1 MQQVYAENDTEL
13 GIQTRVHKDDSKVVI
28 QKTYDAEPYLDYARA
43 LREKTQG
50 QGWGEGRIIGT
61 VPEAVVAGF
70 MRDGIKGKELAKKL
84 TEWVRANPAMICF
97 DKFK

>member
-1 MQQVYAENDTEL
+1 MKTVFQEYDNEL
-13 GIQTRVHKDDSKVVI
+13 GITTKVHVGDGKTVF

-43 LREKTQG
+43 LRQKTEG

-61 VPEAVVAGF
+61 VPEAVVSQF

-84 TEWVRANPAMICF
+84 TEWVRANPAMVCF